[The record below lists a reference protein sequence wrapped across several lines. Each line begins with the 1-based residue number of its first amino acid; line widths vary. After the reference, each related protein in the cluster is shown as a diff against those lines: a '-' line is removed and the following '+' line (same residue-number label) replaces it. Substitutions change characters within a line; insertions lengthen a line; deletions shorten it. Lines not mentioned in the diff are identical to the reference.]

1 MQKQVTDLNIFV
13 TLSNLQFPNL
23 GMCVNRSIMMG
34 EREIEIEREWA
45 RESGGKREKGS
56 EEGGERVREEERER
70 MNGNIGNRISI
81 SWINF
86 EYNDIP
92 AVVFKIVKGTFF

>member
-34 EREIEIEREWA
+34 EREIEIEREWT
-45 RESGGKREKGS
+45 
-56 EEGGERVREEERER
+56 GERERKGVKEEERE
-70 MNGNIGNRISI
+70 
-81 SWINF
+81 
-86 EYNDIP
+86 
-92 AVVFKIVKGTFF
+92 